1 MRYGFL
7 IMWKINASECDIL
20 LISVVFF
27 KDFYAGFVVNVMFWL
42 QNCILDA
49 FIGLLLKVDCG
60 VLMMRKTYVRIWAL
74 EHVEDQ
80 CK

>member
-1 MRYGFL
+1 
-7 IMWKINASECDIL
+7 
-20 LISVVFF
+20 
-27 KDFYAGFVVNVMFWL
+27 MFCL

-80 CK
+80 RKWVWHFVNFCSLF

>member
-1 MRYGFL
+1 
-7 IMWKINASECDIL
+7 
-20 LISVVFF
+20 
-27 KDFYAGFVVNVMFWL
+27 MFCL